1 MHKYSPEKIERLLR
15 PARVREIK
23 PFAVLKD
30 AGLKKGD
37 SIADAGSGPG
47 FFSVPASRIVGKDG
61 IVYAIDTQKE
71 MLEGLK
77 KLSPPPNII
86 PILSGEN
93 SIPLEGSTV
102 DFALSAYVLHE
113 TDNKARFLKE
123 IKRIMKPG
131 ARLLVIDWKKKKE
144 GHGPPCEERLSIKTV
159 EGLLRKAGF
168 VSLKASA
175 LNDSHYRVK
184 GLKPSR

>member
-23 PFAVLKD
+23 PTAVLKD

-37 SIADAGSGPG
+37 SIADAGAGPG
-47 FFSVPASRIVGKDG
+47 FFSFPASRIVGRDG

-77 KLSPPPNII
+77 RQSPPLNVVPV
-86 PILSGEN
+86 LSGEN
-93 SIPLEGSTV
+93 SIPLKKSAV

-123 IKRIMKPG
+123 IRRIMKPG
-131 ARLLVIDWKKKKE
+131 ARLLIIDWKKKKE
-144 GHGPPCEERLSIKTV
+144 EHGPPIEERLSIKTV

-168 VSLKASA
+168 VSLKASP
-175 LNDSHYRVK
+175 LNDSHYRIK
-184 GLKPSR
+184 GLKPSK